1 MKKLRK
7 KTPRNPARPRFFERA
22 TPNQMWQTDIFT
34 FRMGGYNAYLIGF
47 IDDHSRYIVG
57 LGLFR
62 GQTAENLLEVYRTAA
77 GAYQPPKEMLTDNG
91 RQYTAWHG
99 STKFEAELAKDQV
112 KHIKS
117 SPHHPMTLGKIE
129 RFWKTIHEEFL
140 QRARFEDFDTARARI
155 ALWVKYYNFKRPHQS
170 LEGMCP
176 ADRYF
181 AIQEELKKTIAAG
194 IKENLLE
201 LALRGEPK
209 KPFYMV
215 GRMGDQSVALRA
227 EKGKLSMVVGDKSVE
242 SVKEITYDI
251 QSGGAHGNSESG
263 SENKENETGRA
274 LGEGAVRSGALGLD
288 GAEEGRR
295 CLPGDGSSVDDLQQL
310 AESGD
315 RRDATGAGTEEKTGE
330 GTETVEP
337 PCEITSG
344 SDTDR
349 RSQHGEAESG
359 ESAEADSGGEK
370 GVAAEGE
377 RSTDGFRGQSPEM
390 GGSGIQSPLRPDD
403 GDRGSGGALSL
414 PEDVLRT
421 GESGA
426 LGGHESIGGSVPG
439 EAGEPGGSGEN
450 ETPGENQGTGAEVGA
465 LRAESDLAG
474 TVSDH
479 R

>member
-1 MKKLRK
+1 M
-7 KTPRNPARPRFFERA
+7 
-22 TPNQMWQTDIFT
+22 
-34 FRMGGYNAYLIGF
+34 
-47 IDDHSRYIVG
+47 VG

-99 STKFEAELAKDQV
+99 TTKFEAELAKDQV

-140 QRARFEDFDTARARI
+140 KRAQFEDFDTARARI
-155 ALWVKYYNFKRPHQS
+155 ALWVKYYNFKRPHQG

-209 KPFYMV
+209 NPFYLM
-215 GRMGDQSVALRA
+215 GRMGNQSVSLRA
-227 EKGKLSMVVGDKSVE
+227 EKGKLRMLVDDKSVE
-242 SVKEITYDI
+242 GVKEITYNI
-251 QSGGAHGNSESG
+251 QTGENHGNVENN

-274 LGEGAVRSGALGLD
+274 LGEGTVRSGPLGVD

-315 RRDATGAGTEEKTGE
+315 RRDAASTGTEEKTGE

-337 PCEITSG
+337 PREIASG

-349 RSQHGEAESG
+349 RNQHDEAESG
-359 ESAEADSGGEK
+359 ESVEATSGGEK
-370 GVAAEGE
+370 GIAAEGE

-390 GGSGIQSPLRPDD
+390 GGSGIQSPRWPDD
-403 GDRGSGGALSL
+403 GDGRSDGARGL
-414 PEDVLRT
+414 PEDVLRAGNQSAHGGHDGACGSAAGQA
-421 GESGA
+421 GES
-426 LGGHESIGGSVPG
+426 
-439 EAGEPGGSGEN
+439 GGSGEN